1 MNQTTQTYLIS
12 MAGRELYIQVPR
24 KKFHMASQNRKE
36 KHVTTRICVDTNLH
50 HDQVTGR
57 AVTASLHLVN
67 ATPSHWHT
75 KRQATAATTT
85 FGSEL
90 WQPG

>member
-1 MNQTTQTYLIS
+1 
-12 MAGRELYIQVPR
+12 
-24 KKFHMASQNRKE
+24 MASQNRKE
-36 KHVTTRICVDTNLH
+36 KHVTTRTCVDANLH

-67 ATPSHWHT
+67 ATPSHWHN

-85 FGSEL
+85 LGSEL